1 MRIKYCLGNFL
12 PHFNENIS
20 VGLNFLSFIL
30 LPYIQ
35 SSGSTLMPR
44 FITKT
49 HSLNYL
55 TDRSWVASSVGAGA
69 QDQEIIASERKSLET
84 CKTTLTS
91 FVIKELLLVLL
102 PSCFSHVWLCETPWT
117 AAYQASLSLGFSR
130 QEHWSG
136 LPFPSPMHE
145 SGKWKW
151 SHSVVSDS

>member
-84 CKTTLTS
+84 YKTTLTS

-102 PSCFSHVWLCETPWT
+102 PSRFSHVWLCETPWT
-117 AAYQASLSLGFSR
+117 AAYQASLALGFSR

-145 SGKWKW
+145 SGMWKW
-151 SHSVVSDS
+151 SCSVVSDS